1 MPQGTSRYAP
11 QGESSYLLQRSLNE
25 SNRRV
30 PEQLEI
36 MCSSCPFCFTLFV
49 STNILQTKTTRASKA
64 QKVWT
69 KAPSPKNCAVQEAQ
83 GRPNHQGTS
92 QTGWQ
97 RTPVRN
103 REGQSPGS
111 NTAPDRCLLGLVL
124 HLLQRRSEPS
134 LGSKVHHVAFEH
146 FCIASISIT

>member
-1 MPQGTSRYAP
+1 MPQGSSRYAP

-30 PEQLEI
+30 PKQLEI

-49 STNILQTKTTRASKA
+49 STNKDNKSIKSTKRSE
-64 QKVWT
+64 QKHEAR
-69 KAPSPKNCAVQEAQ
+69 KSAVQEAQ
-83 GRPNHQGTS
+83 GTPNHQGTS

-97 RTPVRN
+97 RTPVRHS

-134 LGSKVHHVAFEH
+134 LGSKVHHVSFEH